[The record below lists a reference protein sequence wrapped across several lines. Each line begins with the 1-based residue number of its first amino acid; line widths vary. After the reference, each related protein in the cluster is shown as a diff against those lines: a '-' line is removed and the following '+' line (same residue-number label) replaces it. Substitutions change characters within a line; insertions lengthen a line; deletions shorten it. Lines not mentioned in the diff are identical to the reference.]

1 MQLLAYLN
9 RVIYGDRTKFSFPYN
24 SPINF
29 STVDFFL
36 KKVYNIVV
44 FCQKR

>member
-9 RVIYGDRTKFSFPYN
+9 RVIYGDRTKFLFPYN

-29 STVDFFL
+29 STVDFSL
-36 KKVYNIVV
+36 KNVYNIVV
-44 FCQKR
+44 F

>member
-9 RVIYGDRTKFSFPYN
+9 RVIYGDRAKFLFPYN

-29 STVDFFL
+29 STVDFPL
-36 KKVYNIVV
+36 KKVYNIAV
-44 FCQKR
+44 F

>member
-9 RVIYGDRTKFSFPYN
+9 RVIYGDKTKFLFPYN

-36 KKVYNIVV
+36 KKEYNIVV
-44 FCQKR
+44 F

>member
-9 RVIYGDRTKFSFPYN
+9 RVIYGDRTKFLFPYN

-29 STVDFFL
+29 STVDFSL

-44 FCQKR
+44 F

>member
-9 RVIYGDRTKFSFPYN
+9 RVIYGDRTKFLFPYN

-29 STVDFFL
+29 STVDFSL
-36 KKVYNIVV
+36 KKEYNIVV
-44 FCQKR
+44 F